1 MEAILHDLPENP
13 VPANA
18 SAGYF
23 ESFDGCRLRYAIF
36 KADIQLARGTI
47 VLLHGRNETIEKY
60 FETIGDLTA
69 LGFWV
74 ATFDWRG
81 QGGSDRL
88 LKKPLCGHVRRFTDY
103 QRDLELFL
111 ERLVLPDTRLPF
123 FIVAHSTGGL
133 VALATAPRLATRIE
147 RMVLSAPFVELSGQS
162 LGRRAVAFLARAACL
177 LGLGNMTMGSYAHPT
192 PFEGNGLT
200 SDRRRF
206 ERNNAVLTA
215 FPELQLGR
223 PTARWL
229 DEAFR
234 TMKRVN
240 DQDFLGSIRVP
251 TLILG
256 GARDPIVP
264 LRALENL
271 DQRFRAGHLIAID
284 GARHELFH
292 ERDIFR
298 DQLLAAIEAFV
309 PGSDAT
315 MDPAPRDAIR
325 AVLPEDD

>member
-1 MEAILHDLPENP
+1 MDPMLHEIPGNP

-18 SAGYF
+18 TAGFF

-36 KADIQLARGTI
+36 RAKIPVARGTI

-60 FETIGDLTA
+60 FETIEDLTA

-88 LKKPLCGHVRRFTDY
+88 LKQRLNGHVRRFADY

-111 ERLVLPDTRLPF
+111 ERIVLPDTRLPF

-133 VALATAPRLATRIE
+133 VALAAAPRLNTRIE
-147 RMVLSAPFVELSGQS
+147 RMVLTAPFVELAGQGV
-162 LGRRAVAFLARAACL
+162 GRRAVACVARTLCL
-177 LGLGNMTMGSYAHPT
+177 LGLGETALGRYAHPT

-206 ERNNAVLTA
+206 ERNNALLTA

-229 DEAFR
+229 DEALR
-234 TMKRVN
+234 TMKRVR
-240 DQDFLGSIRVP
+240 DQAFLATIRVP
-251 TLILG
+251 TLVLAP
-256 GARDPIVP
+256 ARDPIVP
-264 LRALENL
+264 LRALEDL
-271 DQRFRAGHLIAID
+271 DEKFRAGHLVAVD

-298 DQLLAAIEAFV
+298 DQALAAIEAFI
-309 PGSDAT
+309 PGSDAA
-315 MDPAPRDAIR
+315 MDPAPREAIR
-325 AVLPEDD
+325 AVLPEDG